1 MSHLDDGLR
10 RIRELGGADRWLAVL
25 TTLHPE
31 RAHPDVAVVNAG
43 IVDHP
48 ATGRPVVGFVAR
60 PGRKITNL
68 RANGMATLVFRSGW
82 EWVAVRG
89 SIELAGPDDPHPRID
104 DADAVELR
112 RVIFNAAGGR
122 HPDLDRYDEVMVA
135 ERRVAVLVEPERF
148 WSNPPG
154 AQHQEPQETEEP

>member
-1 MSHLDDGLR
+1 MTHLDDGVR
-10 RIRELGGADRWLAVL
+10 RIRELGAADRWLAVL
-25 TTLHPE
+25 TTLHPG

-48 ATGRPVVGFVAR
+48 VDGRPVVGFVAR
-60 PGRKITNL
+60 PGRKVVNL
-68 RANGMATLVFRSGW
+68 RANGVATLVFRSGW
-82 EWVAVRG
+82 EWVAMRG
-89 SIELAGPDDPHPRID
+89 SIELAGPDDPHPGID
-104 DADAVELR
+104 AAETVELL

-135 ERRVAVLVEPERF
+135 DRRVAVLVEPEHI

-154 AQHQEPQETEEP
+154 AEHQEPQETEEP